1 MLNFIKKN
9 LFIILI
15 FFVTLLLGFLTF
27 LTFLDK
33 SFIKLNDQNL
43 QYLLLSNIFL
53 LIIFFLFIFL
63 EVKNS
68 IKSEIVVE
76 GSRANRKYIAFFSLF
91 TLIPS
96 ILISAF
102 SLFLFSFAVEK
113 YFDKKITTA
122 VDNSYRIAQ
131 NYVIDVR
138 NKIESDIVL
147 VAFDLN
153 KNIKIFQNNKKQFK
167 NFLNTQKIVRDVD
180 GIFLVNSEGKLILS
194 NFTKKNLYQ
203 PPSKEALKMVQNDD
217 RPLKILNAYENTSA
231 ALMRLTNYNNTFVYV
246 VKFLD
251 PKISKYLTE
260 SKDAISFYYTVQE
273 KRTGIKISF
282 AIIYMIV
289 VTLLLF
295 LSISIAIRFS
305 SRFFVSIN
313 NLISA
318 SNNIGNGN
326 LNSKVPEIKT
336 DKELEK
342 LNKNFNLMIDR
353 LKTQQNK
360 LLANERHDA
369 WENVARKIA
378 HEIKNPLTP
387 IQLIID
393 SLKNKYTDLLDEN
406 NKISFNEKVKTI
418 NKQVKLIEKL
428 VNEFSD
434 FARMPKPIFK
444 KINLK
449 KIVDDCLKLMKVN
462 DDTIIIDFKCDDN
475 ILIKADNEQI
485 SRVFINLIKNSIESL
500 NEKYQKNNEFIK
512 KIIIEIYQIN
522 DYIEILIIDKMFN
535 KIKIPHYF
543 LHCVSAYP
551 NKEEDSYLNNLN
563 FLSKKLDCQI
573 GLSDH
578 TNNINICKYAY
589 FMGSRIFEKH
599 FKLSKNHKCVDGAV
613 SVTPEQFFNLK
624 KDLLHFEK
632 ILGKVRFGIKPT
644 EKKIMI
650 YRRITK

>member
-9 LFIILI
+9 LFIVTI
-15 FFVTLLLGFLTF
+15 FFITLLLGFVTF

-138 NKIESDIVL
+138 NKIESDIIL

-153 KNIKIFQNNKKQFK
+153 KNIKIFQNNKKQFA

-194 NFTKKNLYQ
+194 NFAKKNLYQ

-231 ALMRLTNYNNTFVYV
+231 ALMRLTNYDNTFVYV

-305 SRFFVSIN
+305 SRFFISIN

-449 KIVDDCLKLMKVN
+449 KIVNDCLKLMKVN
-462 DDTIIIDFKCDDN
+462 DDTIIIDFKCDDY
-475 ILIKADNEQI
+475 ILIKADSEQI

-522 DYIEILIIDKMFN
+522 DYIEILIIDNGTGFN
-535 KIKIPHYF
+535 TTNLSEISKPYFTTKKNGSGLGLSIVVKIINDHNGTIEFLNYKKGAKIKITFPKIN
-543 LHCVSAYP
+543 VS
-551 NKEEDSYLNNLN
+551 
-563 FLSKKLDCQI
+563 
-573 GLSDH
+573 
-578 TNNINICKYAY
+578 
-589 FMGSRIFEKH
+589 
-599 FKLSKNHKCVDGAV
+599 
-613 SVTPEQFFNLK
+613 
-624 KDLLHFEK
+624 
-632 ILGKVRFGIKPT
+632 
-644 EKKIMI
+644 
-650 YRRITK
+650 

>member
-9 LFIILI
+9 LFIVII
-15 FFVTLLLGFLTF
+15 FFITLLLGFVTF

-43 QYLLLSNIFL
+43 QYLLLSNIVL

-138 NKIESDIVL
+138 NKIEADIVL

-153 KNIKIFQNNKKQFK
+153 KNISIFKNNKKQFA
-167 NFLNTQKIVRDVD
+167 NFLNTQKIIRDVD
-180 GIFLVNSEGKLILS
+180 GIFLVNNTGELILS
-194 NFTKKNLYQ
+194 NFVKKDLYQ
-203 PPSKEALKMVQNDD
+203 PPSKEALKMVENDD

-318 SNNIGNGN
+318 SNNIGQGN

-360 LLANERHDA
+360 LLANERHEA

-393 SLKNKYTDLLDEN
+393 SLKNKYTNLLDEN

-444 KINLK
+444 KTYLK
-449 KIVDDCLKLMKVN
+449 KVIDDCLKLMKIN
-462 DDTIIIDFKCDDN
+462 DKNLKIDFKCDDK
-475 ILIKADNEQI
+475 ILISADSEQI
-485 SRVFINLIKNSIESL
+485 NRVFINLIKNSMESL
-500 NEKYQKNNEFIK
+500 DEKYQKDNKFIK
-512 KIIIEIYQIN
+512 KIVIEINQIN
-522 DYIEILIIDKMFN
+522 DYIEILIIDNGIGFN
-535 KIKIPHYF
+535 NTNLSEISKPYFTTKKNGSGLGLSIVGKIINDHNGTIEFLNYKKGAKIKIIFPK
-543 LHCVSAYP
+543 LNVS
-551 NKEEDSYLNNLN
+551 
-563 FLSKKLDCQI
+563 
-573 GLSDH
+573 
-578 TNNINICKYAY
+578 
-589 FMGSRIFEKH
+589 
-599 FKLSKNHKCVDGAV
+599 
-613 SVTPEQFFNLK
+613 
-624 KDLLHFEK
+624 
-632 ILGKVRFGIKPT
+632 
-644 EKKIMI
+644 
-650 YRRITK
+650 

>member
-43 QYLLLSNIFL
+43 QYLLVSNIAL
-53 LIIFFLFIFL
+53 LIIFFLFIFF

-76 GSRANRKYIAFFSLF
+76 GSKANRKYIAFFSLF

-96 ILISAF
+96 VLISAF

-122 VDNSYRIAQ
+122 VDNSYKIAQ
-131 NYVIDVR
+131 NYVSDVR

-147 VAFDLN
+147 IAFDLN
-153 KNIKIFQNNKKQFK
+153 QNISLYKNNKKQFA
-167 NFLNTQKIVRDVD
+167 NFLNTQRLLRNID
-180 GIFLVNSEGKLILS
+180 GIFLINNEGRLIFLNS
-194 NFTKKNLYQ
+194 TKKNLYQ
-203 PPSKEALKMVQNDD
+203 PPSKEALKMVENDN

-231 ALMRLTNYNNTFVYV
+231 ALMRLSNYENTFLYV
-246 VKFLD
+246 VKLLD
-251 PKISKYLTE
+251 PKISKYLTQ
-260 SKDAISFYYTVQE
+260 SSDALSFYYTVQE

-318 SNNIGNGN
+318 SNNIGKGN
-326 LNSKVPEIKT
+326 LNSKVPEIST

-360 LLANERHDA
+360 LLTNERHEA

-393 SLKNKYTDLLDEN
+393 SLKNKYTELLDEE
-406 NKISFNEKVKTI
+406 NKKSFNDKVRTI
-418 NKQVKLIEKL
+418 NKQVKLIEQL

-444 KINLK
+444 KLDLNKAIN
-449 KIVDDCLKLMKVN
+449 DALKLMKIN
-462 DDTIIIDFKCDDN
+462 NDN
-475 ILIKADNEQI
+475 IKINFDSTNSFFIKADSEQI
-485 SRVFINLIKNSIESL
+485 NRVFINLIKNSIESL
-500 NEKYQKNNEFIK
+500 NEKRQKGTEFDK
-512 KIIIEIYQIN
+512 KIIIEINEIN
-522 DYIEILIIDKMFN
+522 DYIEILIIDNGTGFDNKNLSDVTKPYFTTKKN
-535 KIKIPHYF
+535 GSGLGLSIVVKIINDHNGTIDFVDYNKGAKIKLTFPK
-543 LHCVSAYP
+543 L
-551 NKEEDSYLNNLN
+551 NDS
-563 FLSKKLDCQI
+563 
-573 GLSDH
+573 
-578 TNNINICKYAY
+578 
-589 FMGSRIFEKH
+589 
-599 FKLSKNHKCVDGAV
+599 
-613 SVTPEQFFNLK
+613 
-624 KDLLHFEK
+624 
-632 ILGKVRFGIKPT
+632 
-644 EKKIMI
+644 
-650 YRRITK
+650 

>member
-9 LFIILI
+9 LFIVTI
-15 FFVTLLLGFLTF
+15 FFITLLLGFVTF

-43 QYLLLSNIFL
+43 QYLLLSNIVL

-76 GSRANRKYIAFFSLF
+76 GSKANRKYIAFFSLF

-122 VDNSYRIAQ
+122 VNNSYRIAQ
-131 NYVIDVR
+131 NYVSDVR
-138 NKIESDIVL
+138 NKIESDITL
-147 VAFDLN
+147 IAFDLN
-153 KNIKIFQNNKKQFK
+153 KNINIYDNNKKQFA
-167 NFLNTQKIVRDVD
+167 NFLNTQRLLRDVD
-180 GIFLVNSEGKLILS
+180 GIFLIDNKGKLIFLNS
-194 NFTKKNLYQ
+194 IKKNLYQ
-203 PPSKEALKMVQNDD
+203 SPSKEALKMVENDN

-231 ALMRLTNYNNTFVYV
+231 ALMRLSNYENTFVYV
-246 VKFLD
+246 VKLLD
-251 PKISKYLTE
+251 PKISKYLTQ
-260 SKDAISFYYTVQE
+260 SRDALSFYYTVQE

-305 SRFFVSIN
+305 SRFFLSIN

-318 SNNIGNGN
+318 SNNIGKGN

-360 LLANERHDA
+360 LLTNERHEA

-393 SLKNKYTDLLDEN
+393 SLKNKYTDLLDED
-406 NKISFNEKVKTI
+406 NKKSFNEKVKTI
-418 NKQVKLIEKL
+418 NKQVKLIEQL

-434 FARMPKPIFK
+434 FARMPKPILR
-444 KINLK
+444 KINLYK
-449 KIVDDCLKLMKVN
+449 VINDSLNLMKIN
-462 DDTIIIDFKCDDN
+462 DDSITINFKCSDK
-475 ILIKADNEQI
+475 IFITADSEQI
-485 SRVFINLIKNSIESL
+485 NRVFINLIKNSIESL
-500 NEKYQKNNEFIK
+500 NEKRQKGTDFDK
-512 KIIIEIYQIN
+512 KIIIEINEIN
-522 DYIEILIIDKMFN
+522 DYIEILIIDNGTGFKNKNLSEVSKPYFTTKKN
-535 KIKIPHYF
+535 GSGLGLSIVVKIINDHNGTIDFLDYDKGAKIKLTFPRQ
-543 LHCVSAYP
+543 
-551 NKEEDSYLNNLN
+551 NDS
-563 FLSKKLDCQI
+563 
-573 GLSDH
+573 
-578 TNNINICKYAY
+578 
-589 FMGSRIFEKH
+589 
-599 FKLSKNHKCVDGAV
+599 
-613 SVTPEQFFNLK
+613 
-624 KDLLHFEK
+624 
-632 ILGKVRFGIKPT
+632 
-644 EKKIMI
+644 
-650 YRRITK
+650 

>member
-15 FFVTLLLGFLTF
+15 FFVTLLIGFLTF

-43 QYLLLSNIFL
+43 QYLLISNIL
-53 LIIFFLFIFL
+53 LLVIFFLFIFL

-96 ILISAF
+96 ILISVF

-122 VDNSYRIAQ
+122 VDNSYQIAQ

-138 NKIESDIVL
+138 NKIESDVVL
-147 VAFDLN
+147 IAFDLN
-153 KNIKIFQNNKKQFK
+153 QNVDIYKNNKKQFA
-167 NFLNTQKIVRDVD
+167 NFLNTQRLIRDVD
-180 GIFLVNSEGKLILS
+180 GIFLINNEGRLIFLNS
-194 NFTKKNLYQ
+194 NRKNLYQ
-203 PPSKEALKMVQNDD
+203 PPSNRALKMVENDN

-231 ALMRLTNYNNTFVYV
+231 ALMRLSNYENIFVYV
-246 VKFLD
+246 VKLLD
-251 PKISKYLTE
+251 PKISKYLTQ
-260 SKDAISFYYTVQE
+260 SKDALSFYYTVQE

-282 AIIYMIV
+282 AIIYLIV

-295 LSISIAIRFS
+295 LSISIAVRFS
-305 SRFFVSIN
+305 SRFFLSIN

-318 SNNIGNGN
+318 SNNIGKGN

-360 LLANERHDA
+360 LLTNERHEA

-393 SLKNKYTDLLDEN
+393 SLKNKYAQLLNEEN
-406 NKISFNEKVKTI
+406 QKSFNDKVKTI
-418 NKQVKLIEKL
+418 NKQVKLIEQL

-444 KINLK
+444 KINLYK
-449 KIVDDCLKLMKVN
+449 VINDTLKLMKTN
-462 DDTIIIDFKCDDN
+462 DESILINFKCSDN
-475 ILIKADNEQI
+475 IYIKADSEQI
-485 SRVFINLIKNSIESL
+485 NRVFINLIKNSIESL
-500 NEKYQKNNEFIK
+500 NEKHQKGNDFDK
-512 KIIIEIYQIN
+512 KIIIEINEIN
-522 DYIEILIIDKMFN
+522 DYIEILIIDNGTGFKITNLSEVTKPYFTTKKN
-535 KIKIPHYF
+535 GSGLGLSIVVKIINDHNGTIDFLNYNKGAKIKIIFPK
-543 LHCVSAYP
+543 LNVS
-551 NKEEDSYLNNLN
+551 
-563 FLSKKLDCQI
+563 
-573 GLSDH
+573 
-578 TNNINICKYAY
+578 
-589 FMGSRIFEKH
+589 
-599 FKLSKNHKCVDGAV
+599 
-613 SVTPEQFFNLK
+613 
-624 KDLLHFEK
+624 
-632 ILGKVRFGIKPT
+632 
-644 EKKIMI
+644 
-650 YRRITK
+650 

>member
-9 LFIILI
+9 LFIVII
-15 FFVTLLLGFLTF
+15 FFITLLLGFVTF

-43 QYLLLSNIFL
+43 QYLLLSNIVL

-122 VDNSYRIAQ
+122 VDNSYKIAQ

-153 KNIKIFQNNKKQFK
+153 KNINIFQNNKKQFA

-180 GIFLVNSEGKLILS
+180 GIFLVNNEGKLILS

-231 ALMRLTNYNNTFVYV
+231 ALMRLTNYDNTFVYV

-318 SNNIGNGN
+318 SNNIGKGN

-449 KIVDDCLKLMKVN
+449 KIVNDCLKLMKIN

-475 ILIKADNEQI
+475 ILIKADSEQI

-522 DYIEILIIDKMFN
+522 DYIEILIIDNGTGFN
-535 KIKIPHYF
+535 TTNLSEISKPYFTTKKNGSGLGLSIVVKIINDHNGTIEFLNYKKGAKIKITFPKIN
-543 LHCVSAYP
+543 VS
-551 NKEEDSYLNNLN
+551 
-563 FLSKKLDCQI
+563 
-573 GLSDH
+573 
-578 TNNINICKYAY
+578 
-589 FMGSRIFEKH
+589 
-599 FKLSKNHKCVDGAV
+599 
-613 SVTPEQFFNLK
+613 
-624 KDLLHFEK
+624 
-632 ILGKVRFGIKPT
+632 
-644 EKKIMI
+644 
-650 YRRITK
+650 

>member
-9 LFIILI
+9 LFIVVI
-15 FFVTLLLGFLTF
+15 FFITLLLGFITF

-33 SFIKLNDQNL
+33 SFIKLNDENL
-43 QYLLLSNIFL
+43 QYLLLANIVL

-153 KNIKIFQNNKKQFK
+153 KNIKIFENNKNQFA
-167 NFLNTQKIVRDVD
+167 NFLNTQKIIRDLD

-194 NFTKKNLYQ
+194 NYIRKNLYQ

-231 ALMRLTNYNNTFVYV
+231 ALMRLTNYDNTFVYV

-251 PKISKYLTE
+251 PKISRYLTE

-318 SNNIGNGN
+318 SNNIGKGN

-393 SLKNKYTDLLDEN
+393 SLKNKYSDFLDEN
-406 NKISFNEKVKTI
+406 NKISFNDKVKTI

-444 KINLK
+444 KTNLK
-449 KIVDDCLKLMKVN
+449 KIVEDCLKLMKIN
-462 DDTIIIDFKCDDN
+462 DDTIQIEFNCDDN
-475 ILIKADNEQI
+475 ILIKADREQI
-485 SRVFINLIKNSIESL
+485 SRVFVNLIKNSIESL

-512 KIIIEIYQIN
+512 KIIIEIGQIN
-522 DYIEILIIDKMFN
+522 DYIEVLIIDNGTGFN
-535 KIKIPHYF
+535 ITNLPEISKPYFTTKKNGSGLGLSIVVKIINDHNGTIEFLNYNKGAKIKIIFPKIN
-543 LHCVSAYP
+543 VS
-551 NKEEDSYLNNLN
+551 
-563 FLSKKLDCQI
+563 
-573 GLSDH
+573 
-578 TNNINICKYAY
+578 
-589 FMGSRIFEKH
+589 
-599 FKLSKNHKCVDGAV
+599 
-613 SVTPEQFFNLK
+613 
-624 KDLLHFEK
+624 
-632 ILGKVRFGIKPT
+632 
-644 EKKIMI
+644 
-650 YRRITK
+650 

>member
-9 LFIILI
+9 LFVVII
-15 FFVTLLLGFLTF
+15 FFITLLLGFVTF

-122 VDNSYRIAQ
+122 VDNSYKIAQ

-153 KNIKIFQNNKKQFK
+153 KNIKIFQNNKKQFAS
-167 NFLNTQKIVRDVD
+167 FLNTQKIIRDVD
-180 GIFLVNSEGKLILS
+180 GIFLVDSEGKLILS

-449 KIVDDCLKLMKVN
+449 KIVNDCLKLMKVN
-462 DDTIIIDFKCDDN
+462 DDTIIIDFKCDDY
-475 ILIKADNEQI
+475 ILIKADSEQI

-522 DYIEILIIDKMFN
+522 DYIEILIIDNGTGFN
-535 KIKIPHYF
+535 TSNLSEISKPYF
-543 LHCVSAYP
+543 TT
-551 NKEEDSYLNNLN
+551 
-563 FLSKKLDCQI
+563 KK
-573 GLSDH
+573 
-578 TNNINICKYAY
+578 KW
-589 FMGSRIFEKH
+589 
-599 FKLSKNHKCVDGAV
+599 
-613 SVTPEQFFNLK
+613 
-624 KDLLHFEK
+624 
-632 ILGKVRFGIKPT
+632 
-644 EKKIMI
+644 
-650 YRRITK
+650 

>member
-1 MLNFIKKN
+1 M
-9 LFIILI
+9 
-15 FFVTLLLGFLTF
+15 
-27 LTFLDK
+27 
-33 SFIKLNDQNL
+33 
-43 QYLLLSNIFL
+43 
-53 LIIFFLFIFL
+53 
-63 EVKNS
+63 
-68 IKSEIVVE
+68 
-76 GSRANRKYIAFFSLF
+76 
-91 TLIPS
+91 
-96 ILISAF
+96 
-102 SLFLFSFAVEK
+102 
-113 YFDKKITTA
+113 
-122 VDNSYRIAQ
+122 
-131 NYVIDVR
+131 
-138 NKIESDIVL
+138 
-147 VAFDLN
+147 
-153 KNIKIFQNNKKQFK
+153 
-167 NFLNTQKIVRDVD
+167 NTQKIVRDVD
-180 GIFLVNSEGKLILS
+180 GIFLVDSEGKLILS
-194 NFTKKNLYQ
+194 NFTKNNLYQ
-203 PPSKEALKMVQNDD
+203 PPSKEALKMVQIDD

-449 KIVDDCLKLMKVN
+449 KIVNDCLKLMKVN
-462 DDTIIIDFKCDDN
+462 DDTIIIDFKCNDS
-475 ILIKADNEQI
+475 ILIKADSEQI

-522 DYIEILIIDKMFN
+522 DYIEILIIDNGTGFN
-535 KIKIPHYF
+535 TTNLSEISKPYFTTKKNGSGLGLSIVVKIINDHNGTIEFLNYKKGAKIKITFPKIN
-543 LHCVSAYP
+543 VS
-551 NKEEDSYLNNLN
+551 
-563 FLSKKLDCQI
+563 
-573 GLSDH
+573 
-578 TNNINICKYAY
+578 
-589 FMGSRIFEKH
+589 
-599 FKLSKNHKCVDGAV
+599 
-613 SVTPEQFFNLK
+613 
-624 KDLLHFEK
+624 
-632 ILGKVRFGIKPT
+632 
-644 EKKIMI
+644 
-650 YRRITK
+650 

>member
-9 LFIILI
+9 LFIVII
-15 FFVTLLLGFLTF
+15 FFITLLLGFVTF

-153 KNIKIFQNNKKQFK
+153 KNIKIFQKNKKQFAS
-167 NFLNTQKIVRDVD
+167 FLNTQKIVRDVD
-180 GIFLVNSEGKLILS
+180 GIFLVDSEGKLILS

-231 ALMRLTNYNNTFVYV
+231 ALMRLTNYDNTFVYV

-449 KIVDDCLKLMKVN
+449 KIVNDCLKLMKVN
-462 DDTIIIDFKCDDN
+462 DDTIIIDFKCDDY
-475 ILIKADNEQI
+475 ILIKADSEQI

-500 NEKYQKNNEFIK
+500 NEKYQKNNEFNK
-512 KIIIEIYQIN
+512 KINIEIYQIN
-522 DYIEILIIDKMFN
+522 DYIEILIIDNGTGFN
-535 KIKIPHYF
+535 TTNLSEISKPYFTTKKNGSGLGLSIVVKIINDHNGTIEFLNYKKGAKIKITFPKIN
-543 LHCVSAYP
+543 VS
-551 NKEEDSYLNNLN
+551 
-563 FLSKKLDCQI
+563 
-573 GLSDH
+573 
-578 TNNINICKYAY
+578 
-589 FMGSRIFEKH
+589 
-599 FKLSKNHKCVDGAV
+599 
-613 SVTPEQFFNLK
+613 
-624 KDLLHFEK
+624 
-632 ILGKVRFGIKPT
+632 
-644 EKKIMI
+644 
-650 YRRITK
+650 

>member
-9 LFIILI
+9 LFIVII
-15 FFVTLLLGFLTF
+15 FFITLLLGFVTF

-153 KNIKIFQNNKKQFK
+153 KNIKIFQNNKKQFAS
-167 NFLNTQKIVRDVD
+167 FLNTQKIIRDVD
-180 GIFLVNSEGKLILS
+180 GIFLVDSEGKLILS

-203 PPSKEALKMVQNDD
+203 PPTKEALKMVQNDD

-449 KIVDDCLKLMKVN
+449 NIVNDCLKLMKVN

-475 ILIKADNEQI
+475 ILIKADSEQI

-522 DYIEILIIDKMFN
+522 DYIEILIIDNGIGFN
-535 KIKIPHYF
+535 ATNLSEISKPYFTTKKNGSGLGLSIVVKIINDHNGTIEFLNYKKGAKIKITFPKIN
-543 LHCVSAYP
+543 VS
-551 NKEEDSYLNNLN
+551 
-563 FLSKKLDCQI
+563 
-573 GLSDH
+573 
-578 TNNINICKYAY
+578 
-589 FMGSRIFEKH
+589 
-599 FKLSKNHKCVDGAV
+599 
-613 SVTPEQFFNLK
+613 
-624 KDLLHFEK
+624 
-632 ILGKVRFGIKPT
+632 
-644 EKKIMI
+644 
-650 YRRITK
+650 

>member
-9 LFIILI
+9 LFIVII
-15 FFVTLLLGFLTF
+15 FFITLLLGFVTF

-43 QYLLLSNIFL
+43 QYLLLSNIVL

-76 GSRANRKYIAFFSLF
+76 GSKANRKYIAFFSLF

-122 VDNSYRIAQ
+122 VNNSYRIAQ
-131 NYVIDVR
+131 NYVSDVR
-138 NKIESDIVL
+138 NKIESDITL
-147 VAFDLN
+147 IAFDLN
-153 KNIKIFQNNKKQFK
+153 KNINIYDNNKKQFA
-167 NFLNTQKIVRDVD
+167 NFLNTQRLLRDVD
-180 GIFLVNSEGKLILS
+180 GIFLIDNKGKLIFLNS
-194 NFTKKNLYQ
+194 IKKNLYQ
-203 PPSKEALKMVQNDD
+203 SPSKEALKMVENDN

-231 ALMRLTNYNNTFVYV
+231 ALMRLSNYENTFVYV
-246 VKFLD
+246 VKLLD
-251 PKISKYLTE
+251 PKISKYLTQ
-260 SKDAISFYYTVQE
+260 SRDALSFYYTVQE

-305 SRFFVSIN
+305 SRFFLSIN

-318 SNNIGNGN
+318 SNNIGKGN

-360 LLANERHDA
+360 LLTNERHEA

-393 SLKNKYTDLLDEN
+393 SLKNKYTDLLDED
-406 NKISFNEKVKTI
+406 NKKSFNEKVKTI
-418 NKQVKLIEKL
+418 NKQVKLIEQL

-434 FARMPKPIFK
+434 FARMPKPILR
-444 KINLK
+444 KINLYK
-449 KIVDDCLKLMKVN
+449 VINDSLNLMKIN
-462 DDTIIIDFKCDDN
+462 DDSITINFKCSDK
-475 ILIKADNEQI
+475 IFITADSEQI
-485 SRVFINLIKNSIESL
+485 NRVFINLIKNSIESL
-500 NEKYQKNNEFIK
+500 NEKRQKGTDFDK
-512 KIIIEIYQIN
+512 KIIIEINEIN
-522 DYIEILIIDKMFN
+522 DYIEILIIDNGTGFKNKNLSEVSKPYFTTKKN
-535 KIKIPHYF
+535 GSGLGLSIVVKIINDHNGTIDFLDYDKGAKIKLTFPRQ
-543 LHCVSAYP
+543 
-551 NKEEDSYLNNLN
+551 NDS
-563 FLSKKLDCQI
+563 
-573 GLSDH
+573 
-578 TNNINICKYAY
+578 
-589 FMGSRIFEKH
+589 
-599 FKLSKNHKCVDGAV
+599 
-613 SVTPEQFFNLK
+613 
-624 KDLLHFEK
+624 
-632 ILGKVRFGIKPT
+632 
-644 EKKIMI
+644 
-650 YRRITK
+650 

>member
-9 LFIILI
+9 LFIVLI
-15 FFVTLLLGFLTF
+15 FFITLLLGFVTF

-53 LIIFFLFIFL
+53 LVIFFLFIFL

-113 YFDKKITTA
+113 YFDEKINTA
-122 VDNSYRIAQ
+122 VNNSYQIAQ
-131 NYVIDVR
+131 NYVGDLR
-138 NKIESDIVL
+138 NKIESDIIL

-153 KNIKIFQNNKKQFK
+153 KNLNIFNDNKEQFIK
-167 NFLNTQKIVRDVD
+167 FLNTQKLIRDVD
-180 GIFLVNSEGKLILS
+180 GIFLVNDKGKLILS
-194 NFTKKNLYQ
+194 NFAKKNLYQ

-231 ALMRLTNYNNTFVYV
+231 ALMRLTNYENTFVYV

-260 SKDAISFYYTVQE
+260 SVDALSFYYTVQE
-273 KRTGIKISF
+273 KRSGIKISF

-318 SNNIGNGN
+318 SNNIGKGN

-336 DKELEK
+336 DRELEK

-360 LLANERHDA
+360 LLANERHEA

-393 SLKNKYTDLLDEN
+393 SLRNKYTDLLDEN

-444 KINLK
+444 KTNLNK
-449 KIVDDCLKLMKVN
+449 VVNDCLQLMKINDNSIKIELNCVN
-462 DDTIIIDFKCDDN
+462 TIF
-475 ILIKADNEQI
+475 IKADSEQI

-500 NEKYQKNNEFIK
+500 DEKYQKNNKFDK
-512 KIIIEIYQIN
+512 KIIIEINEIN
-522 DYIEILIIDKMFN
+522 DYIEILIIDNGIGFITESLSEISKPYFTTKKKGSGLGLSIVVKIIN
-535 KIKIPHYF
+535 DHNGTIEFLNYNKGAKIKITFPK
-543 LHCVSAYP
+543 LNVS
-551 NKEEDSYLNNLN
+551 
-563 FLSKKLDCQI
+563 
-573 GLSDH
+573 
-578 TNNINICKYAY
+578 
-589 FMGSRIFEKH
+589 
-599 FKLSKNHKCVDGAV
+599 
-613 SVTPEQFFNLK
+613 
-624 KDLLHFEK
+624 
-632 ILGKVRFGIKPT
+632 
-644 EKKIMI
+644 
-650 YRRITK
+650 

>member
-9 LFIILI
+9 LFIVVI
-15 FFVTLLLGFLTF
+15 FFITLLLGFITF

-33 SFIKLNDQNL
+33 SFIKLNDENL
-43 QYLLLSNIFL
+43 QYLLLSNIVL

-76 GSRANRKYIAFFSLF
+76 GSRANRKYITFFSLF

-153 KNIKIFQNNKKQFK
+153 KNINIFENNKKQFA
-167 NFLNTQKIVRDVD
+167 NFLNTQKIIRDLD

-194 NFTKKNLYQ
+194 NYIRKNLYQ

-231 ALMRLTNYNNTFVYV
+231 ALMRLTNYDNTFVYV

-251 PKISKYLTE
+251 PKISRYLTE

-318 SNNIGNGN
+318 SNSIGKGN

-393 SLKNKYTDLLDEN
+393 SLKNKYSDFLDEN
-406 NKISFNEKVKTI
+406 NKISFNDKVKTI

-444 KINLK
+444 KTNLK
-449 KIVDDCLKLMKVN
+449 KIVEDCLKLMKIN
-462 DDTIIIDFKCDDN
+462 DDTIQIEFNCDDN
-475 ILIKADNEQI
+475 ILIKADREQI
-485 SRVFINLIKNSIESL
+485 SRVFVNLIKNSIESL
-500 NEKYQKNNEFIK
+500 NEKHQKNNEFIK
-512 KIIIEIYQIN
+512 KIIIEIGQIN
-522 DYIEILIIDKMFN
+522 DYIEILIIDNGTGFN
-535 KIKIPHYF
+535 ITNLPEISKPYFTTKKNGSGLGLSIVVKIINDHNGTIEFLNYNKGAKIKIIFPKIN
-543 LHCVSAYP
+543 VS
-551 NKEEDSYLNNLN
+551 
-563 FLSKKLDCQI
+563 
-573 GLSDH
+573 
-578 TNNINICKYAY
+578 
-589 FMGSRIFEKH
+589 
-599 FKLSKNHKCVDGAV
+599 
-613 SVTPEQFFNLK
+613 
-624 KDLLHFEK
+624 
-632 ILGKVRFGIKPT
+632 
-644 EKKIMI
+644 
-650 YRRITK
+650 

>member
-1 MLNFIKKN
+1 MLNFIKRN
-9 LFIILI
+9 LFIVII

-43 QYLLLSNIFL
+43 QYLLISNISL

-122 VDNSYRIAQ
+122 VDNSYQIAQ
-131 NYVIDVR
+131 NYVSDVR

-147 VAFDLN
+147 IAFDLN
-153 KNIKIFQNNKKQFK
+153 QNINIFKKNKKQFA
-167 NFLNTQKIVRDVD
+167 NFLNTQRILRDVD
-180 GIFLVNSEGKLILS
+180 GIFLIDDVGKLLFLNS
-194 NFTKKNLYQ
+194 TKKNLYQ
-203 PPSKEALKMVQNDD
+203 SPSKEALKMVENDN

-231 ALMRLTNYNNTFVYV
+231 ALMRLSNYENTFVYV
-246 VKFLD
+246 VKLLD
-251 PKISKYLTE
+251 PKISKYLTQ
-260 SKDAISFYYTVQE
+260 SSDALSFYYTVQE

-305 SRFFVSIN
+305 SRFFLSIN

-318 SNNIGNGN
+318 SNNIGKGN

-360 LLANERHDA
+360 LLTNERHEA

-393 SLKNKYTDLLDEN
+393 SLKNKYTELLDEG
-406 NKISFNEKVKTI
+406 NKKSFNEKIRTI
-418 NKQVKLIEKL
+418 NKQVKLIEQL

-444 KINLK
+444 KIDLNNS
-449 KIVDDCLKLMKVN
+449 INDTLKLMKCSN
-462 DDTIIIDFKCDDN
+462 DNIKIDFKSTSKFF
-475 ILIKADNEQI
+475 IKADNEQI
-485 SRVFINLIKNSIESL
+485 NRVFINLIKNSIESL
-500 NEKYQKNNEFIK
+500 NEKHQKGTDFDK
-512 KIIIEIYQIN
+512 KIIIEINEIN
-522 DYIEILIIDKMFN
+522 DYIEILIIDNGTGFKNKNLSDVTKPYFTTKKN
-535 KIKIPHYF
+535 GSGLGLSIVVKIINDHNGTIDFLDYNKGAKIKLSFPK
-543 LHCVSAYP
+543 L
-551 NKEEDSYLNNLN
+551 NDS
-563 FLSKKLDCQI
+563 
-573 GLSDH
+573 
-578 TNNINICKYAY
+578 
-589 FMGSRIFEKH
+589 
-599 FKLSKNHKCVDGAV
+599 
-613 SVTPEQFFNLK
+613 
-624 KDLLHFEK
+624 
-632 ILGKVRFGIKPT
+632 
-644 EKKIMI
+644 
-650 YRRITK
+650 

>member
-9 LFIILI
+9 LFIVII
-15 FFVTLLLGFLTF
+15 FFITLLLGFVTF

-43 QYLLLSNIFL
+43 QYLLLSNIVL

-76 GSRANRKYIAFFSLF
+76 GSKANRKYIAFFSLF

-122 VDNSYRIAQ
+122 VNNSYLIAQ
-131 NYVIDVR
+131 NYVSDVR
-138 NKIESDIVL
+138 NKIESDITL
-147 VAFDLN
+147 IAFDLN
-153 KNIKIFQNNKKQFK
+153 KNINIYDNNKKQFA
-167 NFLNTQKIVRDVD
+167 NFLNTQRLLRDVD
-180 GIFLVNSEGKLILS
+180 GIFLINNKGKLIFLNS
-194 NFTKKNLYQ
+194 IKKNLYQ
-203 PPSKEALKMVQNDD
+203 SPSKEALKMVENDN

-231 ALMRLTNYNNTFVYV
+231 ALMRLSNYENTFVYV
-246 VKFLD
+246 VKLLD
-251 PKISKYLTE
+251 PKISKYLTQ
-260 SKDAISFYYTVQE
+260 SRDALSFYYTVQE

-305 SRFFVSIN
+305 SRFFLSIN

-318 SNNIGNGN
+318 SNNIGKGN

-360 LLANERHDA
+360 LLTNERHEA

-393 SLKNKYTDLLDEN
+393 SLKNKYTELLDEE
-406 NKISFNEKVKTI
+406 NKKSFNEKIKTI
-418 NKQVKLIEKL
+418 NKQVKLIEQL

-444 KINLK
+444 KINLYK
-449 KIVDDCLKLMKVN
+449 VINDTLNLMKIN
-462 DDTIIIDFKCDDN
+462 DDS
-475 ILIKADNEQI
+475 IKINFECPSKIFIMADSEQI
-485 SRVFINLIKNSIESL
+485 NRVFINLIKNSLESL
-500 NEKYQKNNEFIK
+500 NEKRQKGTDFDK
-512 KIIIEIYQIN
+512 KIIIEINEIN
-522 DYIEILIIDKMFN
+522 DYIEIFIIDNGTGFKNKNLSEVSKPYFTTKKN
-535 KIKIPHYF
+535 GSGLGLSIVVKIINDHNGTIDFLDYDKGAKIKLTFPRQ
-543 LHCVSAYP
+543 
-551 NKEEDSYLNNLN
+551 NDS
-563 FLSKKLDCQI
+563 
-573 GLSDH
+573 
-578 TNNINICKYAY
+578 
-589 FMGSRIFEKH
+589 
-599 FKLSKNHKCVDGAV
+599 
-613 SVTPEQFFNLK
+613 
-624 KDLLHFEK
+624 
-632 ILGKVRFGIKPT
+632 
-644 EKKIMI
+644 
-650 YRRITK
+650 

>member
-1 MLNFIKKN
+1 
-9 LFIILI
+9 
-15 FFVTLLLGFLTF
+15 
-27 LTFLDK
+27 
-33 SFIKLNDQNL
+33 
-43 QYLLLSNIFL
+43 
-53 LIIFFLFIFL
+53 
-63 EVKNS
+63 
-68 IKSEIVVE
+68 
-76 GSRANRKYIAFFSLF
+76 
-91 TLIPS
+91 
-96 ILISAF
+96 
-102 SLFLFSFAVEK
+102 
-113 YFDKKITTA
+113 
-122 VDNSYRIAQ
+122 
-131 NYVIDVR
+131 
-138 NKIESDIVL
+138 
-147 VAFDLN
+147 
-153 KNIKIFQNNKKQFK
+153 
-167 NFLNTQKIVRDVD
+167 
-180 GIFLVNSEGKLILS
+180 
-194 NFTKKNLYQ
+194 
-203 PPSKEALKMVQNDD
+203 MVQNDD
-217 RPLKILNAYENTSA
+217 RPLKLLNAYENTSA

-449 KIVDDCLKLMKVN
+449 KIVNDCLKLMKVN
-462 DDTIIIDFKCDDN
+462 DDTIIIDFKCDDS
-475 ILIKADNEQI
+475 ILIKADSEQI

-500 NEKYQKNNEFIK
+500 NEKYQKNNEFNK
-512 KIIIEIYQIN
+512 KINIEIYQIN
-522 DYIEILIIDKMFN
+522 DYIEILIIDNGTGFN
-535 KIKIPHYF
+535 TTNLSEISKPYFTTKKNGSGLGLSIVVKIINDHNSNIEFLNYKKGAKIKITFPKIN
-543 LHCVSAYP
+543 VS
-551 NKEEDSYLNNLN
+551 
-563 FLSKKLDCQI
+563 
-573 GLSDH
+573 
-578 TNNINICKYAY
+578 
-589 FMGSRIFEKH
+589 
-599 FKLSKNHKCVDGAV
+599 
-613 SVTPEQFFNLK
+613 
-624 KDLLHFEK
+624 
-632 ILGKVRFGIKPT
+632 
-644 EKKIMI
+644 
-650 YRRITK
+650 

>member
-9 LFIILI
+9 LFIVII
-15 FFVTLLLGFLTF
+15 FFITLLLGFVTF

-138 NKIESDIVL
+138 NKIESDIIL

-153 KNIKIFQNNKKQFK
+153 KNIKIFQNNKKQFA

-231 ALMRLTNYNNTFVYV
+231 ALMRLTNYDNTFVYV

-462 DDTIIIDFKCDDN
+462 DETIMIDFKCDDN

-500 NEKYQKNNEFIK
+500 NEKYQKNNEFNK
-512 KIIIEIYQIN
+512 KINIEIYQIN
-522 DYIEILIIDKMFN
+522 DYIEILIIDNGTGFN
-535 KIKIPHYF
+535 TTNLSEISKPYFTTKKNGSGLGLSIVVKIINDHNGTIEFLNYKKGAKIKITFP
-543 LHCVSAYP
+543 
-551 NKEEDSYLNNLN
+551 
-563 FLSKKLDCQI
+563 
-573 GLSDH
+573 
-578 TNNINICKYAY
+578 NIN
-589 FMGSRIFEKH
+589 
-599 FKLSKNHKCVDGAV
+599 V
-613 SVTPEQFFNLK
+613 S
-624 KDLLHFEK
+624 
-632 ILGKVRFGIKPT
+632 
-644 EKKIMI
+644 
-650 YRRITK
+650 

>member
-43 QYLLLSNIFL
+43 QYLLVLNIAL
-53 LIIFFLFIFL
+53 LIIFFLFIFF

-76 GSRANRKYIAFFSLF
+76 GSKANRKYIAFFSLF

-96 ILISAF
+96 VLISAF

-122 VDNSYRIAQ
+122 VDNSYKIAQ
-131 NYVIDVR
+131 NYVSDVR

-147 VAFDLN
+147 IAFDLN
-153 KNIKIFQNNKKQFK
+153 QNISLYKNNKKQFA
-167 NFLNTQKIVRDVD
+167 NFLNTQRLLRNID
-180 GIFLVNSEGKLILS
+180 GIFLINNEGRLIFLNS
-194 NFTKKNLYQ
+194 TKKNLYQ
-203 PPSKEALKMVQNDD
+203 PPSKEALKMVENDN

-231 ALMRLTNYNNTFVYV
+231 ALMRLSNYENTFVYV
-246 VKFLD
+246 VKLLD
-251 PKISKYLTE
+251 PKISKYLTQ
-260 SKDAISFYYTVQE
+260 SSDALSFYYTVQE

-318 SNNIGNGN
+318 SNNIGKGN
-326 LNSKVPEIKT
+326 LNSKVPEIST

-360 LLANERHDA
+360 LLANERHEA

-393 SLKNKYTDLLDEN
+393 SLKNKYTELLDEE
-406 NKISFNEKVKTI
+406 NKKSFNDKVRTI
-418 NKQVKLIEKL
+418 NKQVKLIEQL

-444 KINLK
+444 KLDLNKAIN
-449 KIVDDCLKLMKVN
+449 DALKLMKIN
-462 DDTIIIDFKCDDN
+462 NDN
-475 ILIKADNEQI
+475 IKINFDSTNSFFIKADSEQI
-485 SRVFINLIKNSIESL
+485 NRVFINLIKNSIESL
-500 NEKYQKNNEFIK
+500 NEKRQKGTEFDK
-512 KIIIEIYQIN
+512 KIIIEINEIN
-522 DYIEILIIDKMFN
+522 DYIEILIIDNGTGFKN
-535 KIKIPHYF
+535 KNLSDVTKPYF
-543 LHCVSAYP
+543 TT
-551 NKEEDSYLNNLN
+551 
-563 FLSKKLDCQI
+563 KKNGSGL
-573 GLSDH
+573 GLSIVLKIINDH
-578 TNNINICKYAY
+578 NGTIDFLDYNKGA
-589 FMGSRIFEKH
+589 KV
-599 FKLSKNHKCVDGAV
+599 KLTFPKQNDS
-613 SVTPEQFFNLK
+613 
-624 KDLLHFEK
+624 
-632 ILGKVRFGIKPT
+632 
-644 EKKIMI
+644 
-650 YRRITK
+650 

>member
-9 LFIILI
+9 LFIVII
-15 FFVTLLLGFLTF
+15 FFITLLLGFVTF

-43 QYLLLSNIFL
+43 QYLLLSNIVL

-76 GSRANRKYIAFFSLF
+76 GSKANRKYIAFFSLF

-122 VDNSYRIAQ
+122 VNNSYRIAQ
-131 NYVIDVR
+131 NYVSDVR
-138 NKIESDIVL
+138 NKIESDITL
-147 VAFDLN
+147 IAFDLN
-153 KNIKIFQNNKKQFK
+153 KNINIYDNNKKQFA
-167 NFLNTQKIVRDVD
+167 NFLNTQRLLRDVD
-180 GIFLVNSEGKLILS
+180 GIFLINNKGKLIFLNS
-194 NFTKKNLYQ
+194 IKKNLYQ
-203 PPSKEALKMVQNDD
+203 SPSKEALKMVENDN

-231 ALMRLTNYNNTFVYV
+231 ALMRLSNYENTFVYV
-246 VKFLD
+246 VKLLD
-251 PKISKYLTE
+251 PKISKYLTQ
-260 SKDAISFYYTVQE
+260 SRDALSFYYTVQE

-305 SRFFVSIN
+305 SRFFLSIN

-318 SNNIGNGN
+318 SNNIGKGN

-360 LLANERHDA
+360 LLTNERHEA

-393 SLKNKYTDLLDEN
+393 SLKNKYTDLLDED
-406 NKISFNEKVKTI
+406 NKKSFNEKVKTI
-418 NKQVKLIEKL
+418 NKQVKLIEQL

-434 FARMPKPIFK
+434 FARMPKPILK
-444 KINLK
+444 KINLYK
-449 KIVDDCLKLMKVN
+449 VINDSLNLMKIN
-462 DDTIIIDFKCDDN
+462 DDSITINFKCSDK
-475 ILIKADNEQI
+475 IFITADSEQI
-485 SRVFINLIKNSIESL
+485 NRVFINLIKNSIESL
-500 NEKYQKNNEFIK
+500 NEKRQKGTDFDK
-512 KIIIEIYQIN
+512 KIIIEINEIN
-522 DYIEILIIDKMFN
+522 DYIEILIIDNGIGFKNKNLSEVSKPYFTTKKN
-535 KIKIPHYF
+535 GSGLGLSIVVKIINDHNGTIDFLDYDKGAKIKLTFPRQ
-543 LHCVSAYP
+543 
-551 NKEEDSYLNNLN
+551 NDS
-563 FLSKKLDCQI
+563 
-573 GLSDH
+573 
-578 TNNINICKYAY
+578 
-589 FMGSRIFEKH
+589 
-599 FKLSKNHKCVDGAV
+599 
-613 SVTPEQFFNLK
+613 
-624 KDLLHFEK
+624 
-632 ILGKVRFGIKPT
+632 
-644 EKKIMI
+644 
-650 YRRITK
+650 

>member
-9 LFIILI
+9 LFIVTI
-15 FFVTLLLGFLTF
+15 FFITLLLGFVTF

-138 NKIESDIVL
+138 NKIESDIIL

-153 KNIKIFQNNKKQFK
+153 KNIKIFKNNKKQFA

-194 NFTKKNLYQ
+194 NFAKKNLYQ

-231 ALMRLTNYNNTFVYV
+231 ALMRLTNYDNTFVYV

-462 DDTIIIDFKCDDN
+462 DETIMIDFKCDDN

-500 NEKYQKNNEFIK
+500 NEKYQKNNEFNK
-512 KIIIEIYQIN
+512 KIIIEIFQIN
-522 DYIEILIIDKMFN
+522 DYIEILIIDNGTGFN
-535 KIKIPHYF
+535 TTNLSEISKPYFTTKKNGSGLGLSIVVKIINDHNGTIEFLNYKEGAKIKITFPKIN
-543 LHCVSAYP
+543 VS
-551 NKEEDSYLNNLN
+551 
-563 FLSKKLDCQI
+563 
-573 GLSDH
+573 
-578 TNNINICKYAY
+578 
-589 FMGSRIFEKH
+589 
-599 FKLSKNHKCVDGAV
+599 
-613 SVTPEQFFNLK
+613 
-624 KDLLHFEK
+624 
-632 ILGKVRFGIKPT
+632 
-644 EKKIMI
+644 
-650 YRRITK
+650 

>member
-1 MLNFIKKN
+1 MFNFIKKN
-9 LFIILI
+9 LFIIII

-33 SFIKLNDQNL
+33 SFIKLNNENL
-43 QYLLLSNIFL
+43 QYLLISNIVL
-53 LIIFFLFIFL
+53 LITFFIFIFM

-122 VDNSYRIAQ
+122 VDNSYQIAQ

-147 VAFDLN
+147 IAFDLN
-153 KNIKIFQNNKKQFK
+153 KNINIYNNNKKQFA
-167 NFLNTQKIVRDVD
+167 NFLNTQRLIRDVD
-180 GIFLVNSEGKLILS
+180 GIFLINNEGRLIFLNS
-194 NFTKKNLYQ
+194 TKKNLYQ
-203 PPSKEALKMVQNDD
+203 PPSTEALKMVENDN

-231 ALMRLTNYNNTFVYV
+231 ALMRLSNYKNTFVYV
-246 VKFLD
+246 VKLLD
-251 PKISKYLTE
+251 PKISKYLTQ
-260 SKDAISFYYTVQE
+260 SKDALSFYYTVQE

-305 SRFFVSIN
+305 SRFFLSIN

-318 SNNIGNGN
+318 SNNIGKGN

-360 LLANERHDA
+360 LLANERHEA

-393 SLKNKYTDLLDEN
+393 SLKNKYTELLDEDN
-406 NKISFNEKVKTI
+406 RKSFNDKVKTI
-418 NKQVKLIEKL
+418 NKQVKLIEQL

-444 KINLK
+444 KINLYK
-449 KIVDDCLKLMKVN
+449 VINETLKLMKIN
-462 DDTIIIDFKCDDN
+462 DNSIKINFKCPEK
-475 ILIKADNEQI
+475 IFIKADSEQLD
-485 SRVFINLIKNSIESL
+485 RVFINLIKNSIESL
-500 NEKYQKNNEFIK
+500 IEKQQKVTNFDK
-512 KIIIEIYQIN
+512 KINIEINEIN
-522 DYIEILIIDKMFN
+522 DYIEILIIDNGTGFRNKNLSDVTKPYFTTKKNGSGLGLSIVVKIINDHNGTIDFMN
-535 KIKIPHYF
+535 YNSGAKIKITFP
-543 LHCVSAYP
+543 
-551 NKEEDSYLNNLN
+551 
-563 FLSKKLDCQI
+563 
-573 GLSDH
+573 
-578 TNNINICKYAY
+578 NIN
-589 FMGSRIFEKH
+589 
-599 FKLSKNHKCVDGAV
+599 V
-613 SVTPEQFFNLK
+613 S
-624 KDLLHFEK
+624 
-632 ILGKVRFGIKPT
+632 
-644 EKKIMI
+644 
-650 YRRITK
+650 

>member
-9 LFIILI
+9 LFIIII

-33 SFIKLNDQNL
+33 SFIKLNDRNL
-43 QYLLLSNIFL
+43 QYLLISNILL

-63 EVKNS
+63 EVRSS
-68 IKSEIVVE
+68 IKNEIVVE

-122 VDNSYRIAQ
+122 VDNSYQIAQ
-131 NYVIDVR
+131 NYVTDVR

-147 VAFDLN
+147 IAFDLN
-153 KNIKIFQNNKKQFK
+153 QNIDMYNRDKKKFA
-167 NFLNTQKIVRDVD
+167 NFLNTQRLIRNVD
-180 GIFLVNSEGKLILS
+180 GIFLINNKGKLIFLNS
-194 NFTKKNLYQ
+194 TRKNLYQ
-203 PPSKEALKMVQNDD
+203 PPSNKALKMVENDN

-231 ALMRLTNYNNTFVYV
+231 ALMRLSNYENIFVYV
-246 VKFLD
+246 VKLLD
-251 PKISKYLTE
+251 PKISKYLTQ
-260 SKDAISFYYTVQE
+260 SKDALSFYYTVQE

-282 AIIYMIV
+282 AIIYMII

-295 LSISIAIRFS
+295 LSISIAVRFS
-305 SRFFVSIN
+305 SRFFLSIN

-318 SNNIGNGN
+318 SNNIGKGN

-360 LLANERHDA
+360 LLANERHEA

-393 SLKNKYTDLLDEN
+393 SLKNKYMELLDDD
-406 NKISFNEKVKTI
+406 NKKSFNDKVKTI
-418 NKQVKLIEKL
+418 NKQVKLIEQL

-444 KINLK
+444 KLNLYKVIN
-449 KIVDDCLKLMKVN
+449 DTLKLMKTN
-462 DDTIIIDFKCDDN
+462 DETIIFNFKCSDK
-475 ILIKADNEQI
+475 IYIQADSEQI
-485 SRVFINLIKNSIESL
+485 NRVFINLIKNSIESL
-500 NEKYQKNNEFIK
+500 NEKHQKDNDFDK
-512 KIIIEIYQIN
+512 KIIIEINEIN
-522 DYIEILIIDKMFN
+522 DYIEILIIDNGTGFKNTNLSEVTKPYFTTKKN
-535 KIKIPHYF
+535 GSGLGLSIVVKIINDHNGTIDFLNYKKGAKIKIIFPK
-543 LHCVSAYP
+543 LNVS
-551 NKEEDSYLNNLN
+551 
-563 FLSKKLDCQI
+563 
-573 GLSDH
+573 
-578 TNNINICKYAY
+578 
-589 FMGSRIFEKH
+589 
-599 FKLSKNHKCVDGAV
+599 
-613 SVTPEQFFNLK
+613 
-624 KDLLHFEK
+624 
-632 ILGKVRFGIKPT
+632 
-644 EKKIMI
+644 
-650 YRRITK
+650 

>member
-1 MLNFIKKN
+1 MFNFIKKN
-9 LFIILI
+9 LFIIII

-33 SFIKLNDQNL
+33 SFIKLNNENL
-43 QYLLLSNIFL
+43 QYLLISNIAL
-53 LIIFFLFIFL
+53 LIIFFIFIFM

-122 VDNSYRIAQ
+122 VDNSYQIAQ

-147 VAFDLN
+147 IAFDLN
-153 KNIKIFQNNKKQFK
+153 KNINIYNNNKKQFA
-167 NFLNTQKIVRDVD
+167 NFLNTQRLIRDVD
-180 GIFLVNSEGKLILS
+180 GIFLINNEGRLIFLNS
-194 NFTKKNLYQ
+194 TKKNLYQ
-203 PPSKEALKMVQNDD
+203 PPSTEALKMVENDN

-231 ALMRLTNYNNTFVYV
+231 ALMRLSNYKNTFVYV
-246 VKFLD
+246 VKLLD
-251 PKISKYLTE
+251 PKISKYLTQ
-260 SKDAISFYYTVQE
+260 SKDALSFYYTVQE

-305 SRFFVSIN
+305 SRFFLSIN

-318 SNNIGNGN
+318 SNNIGKGN

-360 LLANERHDA
+360 LLANERHEA

-393 SLKNKYTDLLDEN
+393 SLKNKYIELLDEDN
-406 NKISFNEKVKTI
+406 RKSFNDKVKTI
-418 NKQVKLIEKL
+418 NKQVKLIEQL

-444 KINLK
+444 KINLYK
-449 KIVDDCLKLMKVN
+449 VINETLKLMKIN
-462 DDTIIIDFKCDDN
+462 DNSIKINFKCPEK
-475 ILIKADNEQI
+475 IFIKADSEQLD
-485 SRVFINLIKNSIESL
+485 RVFINLIKNSIESL
-500 NEKYQKNNEFIK
+500 IEKQQKVTNFDK
-512 KIIIEIYQIN
+512 KINIEINEIN
-522 DYIEILIIDKMFN
+522 DYIEILIIDNGTGFRNKNLSDVTKPYFTTKKNGSGLGLSIVVKIINDHNGTIDFMN
-535 KIKIPHYF
+535 YNNGAKIKITFP
-543 LHCVSAYP
+543 
-551 NKEEDSYLNNLN
+551 
-563 FLSKKLDCQI
+563 
-573 GLSDH
+573 
-578 TNNINICKYAY
+578 NIN
-589 FMGSRIFEKH
+589 
-599 FKLSKNHKCVDGAV
+599 V
-613 SVTPEQFFNLK
+613 S
-624 KDLLHFEK
+624 
-632 ILGKVRFGIKPT
+632 
-644 EKKIMI
+644 
-650 YRRITK
+650 

>member
-9 LFIILI
+9 LFIVII
-15 FFVTLLLGFLTF
+15 FFFTLILGFLTF

-43 QYLLLSNIFL
+43 QYLLLSNIVL

-113 YFDKKITTA
+113 YFDNKISTA

-131 NYVIDVR
+131 NYVADIR

-153 KNIKIFQNNKKQFK
+153 KNINIFKKNKKQFA

-180 GIFLVNSEGKLILS
+180 GIFLINNKGKLILS
-194 NFTKKNLYQ
+194 NFTKKNYYQ
-203 PPSKEALKMVQNDD
+203 APSNEALKMVQNDD

-231 ALMRLTNYNNTFVYV
+231 ALMRLTNYDNTFVYV

-260 SKDAISFYYTVQE
+260 SKDALSFYYTVQE

-318 SNNIGNGN
+318 SNNIGKGN

-353 LKTQQNK
+353 LKMQQSK
-360 LLANERHDA
+360 LLANERHEA
-369 WENVARKIA
+369 WESVARKIA

-393 SLKNKYTDLLDEN
+393 SLKNKYTALLDEN
-406 NKISFNEKVKTI
+406 NKKSFNEKVKTI

-444 KINLK
+444 KTNLK
-449 KIVDDCLKLMKVN
+449 KVLNDCLKLMKIN
-462 DDTIIIDFKCDDN
+462 DDTIKINFLCDDN
-475 ILIKADNEQI
+475 IYIKADVEQI
-485 SRVFINLIKNSIESL
+485 NRVFINLIKNSIESL
-500 NEKYQKNNEFIK
+500 NEKYQKNSDFMK
-512 KIIIEIYQIN
+512 KIIIEIKEIN
-522 DYIEILIIDKMFN
+522 DYIEILTIDNGTGFKTTNLSDISKPYFTTKKNGSGLGLSIVVKIINDHNGTIEFQNYKKGA
-535 KIKIPHYF
+535 KIKITFPK
-543 LHCVSAYP
+543 LNVS
-551 NKEEDSYLNNLN
+551 
-563 FLSKKLDCQI
+563 
-573 GLSDH
+573 
-578 TNNINICKYAY
+578 
-589 FMGSRIFEKH
+589 
-599 FKLSKNHKCVDGAV
+599 
-613 SVTPEQFFNLK
+613 
-624 KDLLHFEK
+624 
-632 ILGKVRFGIKPT
+632 
-644 EKKIMI
+644 
-650 YRRITK
+650 

>member
-9 LFIILI
+9 LFIVII
-15 FFVTLLLGFLTF
+15 FFITLLLGFLTF

-43 QYLLLSNIFL
+43 QYLLLSNIAL

-68 IKSEIVVE
+68 IKNEIVVE

-113 YFDKKITTA
+113 YFDDKITTA

-147 VAFDLN
+147 VAYDLN
-153 KNIKIFQNNKKQFK
+153 KNINIFKDNKKQFA
-167 NFLNTQKIVRDVD
+167 NFLNTQKIIRGVD
-180 GIFLVNSEGKLILS
+180 GIFLINNKGNLILS
-194 NFTKKNLYQ
+194 NFKKNNYYQ
-203 PPSKEALKMVQNDD
+203 PPSNEALNMVQNDD

-231 ALMRLTNYNNTFVYV
+231 ALMRLTNYDNTFVYV

-305 SRFFVSIN
+305 SRFFISIN

-318 SNNIGNGN
+318 SNNIGKGN

-336 DKELEK
+336 DKELER
-342 LNKNFNLMIDR
+342 LNQNFNLMIDR
-353 LKTQQNK
+353 LKMQQNK
-360 LLANERHDA
+360 LLANERHEA

-393 SLKNKYTDLLDEN
+393 SLKNKYTNLLDEN
-406 NKISFNEKVKTI
+406 NKKSFNEKVKTI

-444 KINLK
+444 KTNLRK
-449 KIVDDCLKLMKVN
+449 VLNDCLKLMKIN
-462 DDTIIIDFKCDDN
+462 DDTIKINFICDEN
-475 ILIKADNEQI
+475 IFIKADSEQI
-485 SRVFINLIKNSIESL
+485 NRVFINLIKNSIESL
-500 NEKYQKNNEFIK
+500 NEKYQKNNDFTK
-512 KIIIEIYQIN
+512 KIIIEIKEIN
-522 DYIEILIIDKMFN
+522 DYIEILTIDNGDGFKTTNLSDISKPYFTTKKNGSGLGLSIVVKIINDHNGTIEFQNYKKGA
-535 KIKIPHYF
+535 KIKITFPK
-543 LHCVSAYP
+543 LNVS
-551 NKEEDSYLNNLN
+551 
-563 FLSKKLDCQI
+563 
-573 GLSDH
+573 
-578 TNNINICKYAY
+578 
-589 FMGSRIFEKH
+589 
-599 FKLSKNHKCVDGAV
+599 
-613 SVTPEQFFNLK
+613 
-624 KDLLHFEK
+624 
-632 ILGKVRFGIKPT
+632 
-644 EKKIMI
+644 
-650 YRRITK
+650 